1 MKQQFLMGK
10 ASTIRITVYSVN
22 TAVIPTSGTI
32 TLYEPSGGVLEAST
46 AVTVDG
52 TTGEMTYA
60 LTATHT
66 ATKNLNYKASWSYV
80 VSGETFYEDTLFDVV
95 LNILSIPI
103 NDSDIVNEL
112 DSLRESSIQS
122 TSTATSATTSTLLD
136 TVQRKEV
143 DNFWKGGTI
152 SIISGT
158 GADQERA
165 ITGSTQSTGTIT
177 ISPNWATTPD
187 STSVYLIIRSYDKK
201 ITQAFR
207 AIETM
212 LYNMGRRHSL
222 ILESSQIEIPLLY
235 LTISNICL
243 DLHTT
248 EGDKYW
254 NLYVEYKAMFDKA
267 FDSMKVEYDADESG
281 TNDGDETA
289 TGINTFR
296 LERA

>member
-1 MKQQFLMGK
+1 
-10 ASTIRITVYSVN
+10 
-22 TAVIPTSGTI
+22 
-32 TLYEPSGGVLEAST
+32 VLEAST

-143 DNFWKGGTI
+143 DNFWKGGTVT
-152 SIISGT
+152 IIEGT
-158 GADQERA
+158 GVDQERA

-212 LYNMGRRHSL
+212 LYNYGFAD
-222 ILESSQIEIPLLY
+222 IL
-235 LTISNICL
+235 
-243 DLHTT
+243 
-248 EGDKYW
+248 
-254 NLYVEYKAMFDKA
+254 
-267 FDSMKVEYDADESG
+267 
-281 TNDGDETA
+281 
-289 TGINTFR
+289 
-296 LERA
+296 